1 MINTVSL
8 KYVIT
13 KATGDTDAS
22 VCRAISF
29 TNSHELARTKTKVGL
44 KKLLLSS

>member
-1 MINTVSL
+1 MIDTVSL

-29 TNSHELARTKTKVGL
+29 TNSHELARTQTKVGL